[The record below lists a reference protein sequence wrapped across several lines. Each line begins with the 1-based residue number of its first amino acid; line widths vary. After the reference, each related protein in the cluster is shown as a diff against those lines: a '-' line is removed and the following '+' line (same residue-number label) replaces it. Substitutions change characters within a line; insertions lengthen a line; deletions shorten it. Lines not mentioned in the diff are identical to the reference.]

1 MMKTGELSKRYR
13 MDRTGLNYYRKI
25 GLLEPVNGDN
35 GYSEYSFSDLVAL
48 EYARYYR
55 GMGFSIEECARLIKH
70 SNSNDK
76 ETTCLAMVES
86 IEREMKALEYRKTM
100 VEHHISSLRL
110 FRELEGKMV
119 FGENQGFYFLNQKHI
134 NATDLDDL
142 DVLYKLTPYLLLRI
156 DEETS
161 TLPLEEWHS
170 ESGVSFM
177 PDWVTAFNIPHVDKM
192 DYYERSMCLSSV
204 CRWRRNDG
212 ERVIHEH
219 LKQMYKEAKAHGYT
233 IKREMVG
240 FVFNENY
247 SSEDEVFEFYFIL
260 PLD

>member
-1 MMKTGELSKRYR
+1 MKTGELSKRYR

-25 GLLEPVNGDN
+25 GLLEPINGDN

-55 GMGFSIEECARLIKH
+55 GMGFTIDECEQLIKH
-70 SNSNDK
+70 SDSAGK
-76 ETTCLAMVES
+76 EEACLDMVTT
-86 IEREMKALEYRKTM
+86 IEREMKALKYRRTM
-100 VEHHISSLRL
+100 VLHHINSLHL

-119 FGENQGFYFLNQKHI
+119 IGDNQGFYFLSEKHI
-134 NATDLDDL
+134 NSDDL
-142 DVLYKLTPYLLLRI
+142 DVLYKLTPYLLLRLN
-156 DEETS
+156 ETS
-161 TLPLEEWHS
+161 CSLPIEEWHT

-177 PDWVTAFNIPHVDKM
+177 PEWVEEFEIPHVDKM
-192 DYYERSMCLSSV
+192 KYYERSICLSSV
-204 CRWRRNDG
+204 YRWHRTDG
-212 ERVIHEH
+212 EQVI
-219 LKQMYKEAKAHGYT
+219 KDYVKRMYTYAKKAGYS

-247 SSEDEVFEFYFIL
+247 GSENEIFEFYFIL